1 MKQAVRVGGDPL
13 LVEVR
18 DIPPYVVGQ
27 WSGTG
32 PETAHPTGCSITG
45 GFVYRGCRMPDLRGR
60 YFYSDFCSGFIRS
73 LNSGDPGTA
82 QDHTAALFP
91 AGTLN
96 VSSFGLDARGEL
108 YVVHH
113 GGGSDGAVY
122 EIVPGP
128 FSCGDVKGDG
138 VVDIGDALLIA
149 QFDVGARLCS
159 AIPYPALCDVSR
171 DGACNIG
178 DALRIAQCDV
188 GLIPCAFTCGT
199 FDCTATPSE
208 VVRP

>member
-1 MKQAVRVGGDPL
+1 
-13 LVEVR
+13 
-18 DIPPYVVGQ
+18 
-27 WSGTG
+27 
-32 PETAHPTGCSITG
+32 
-45 GFVYRGCRMPDLRGR
+45 
-60 YFYSDFCSGFIRS
+60 
-73 LNSGDPGTA
+73 
-82 QDHTAALFP
+82 
-91 AGTLN
+91 
-96 VSSFGLDARGEL
+96 
-108 YVVHH
+108 
-113 GGGSDGAVY
+113 
-122 EIVPGP
+122 
-128 FSCGDVKGDG
+128 VKGDG

-159 AIPYPALCDVSR
+159 AIPYPALCDVTR